1 LAYKLQVEVV
11 IVIMII
17 IIGISDIRSFFQG
30 AGWKKGV
37 ICGEIV
43 SQESLTKT

>member
-1 LAYKLQVEVV
+1 MCPFSVERHVVGNQSEESIVVIV

-30 AGWKKGV
+30 AWWKKG
-37 ICGEIV
+37 
-43 SQESLTKT
+43 